1 MNTADSKCALIIVS
15 NNTKPTENLE
25 AINGGARHIPQ
36 GWPPKEIWLTLRMEA
51 IFFSYEGHLLIHLWH
66 NFEVRL

>member
-36 GWPPKEIWLTLRMEA
+36 G
-51 IFFSYEGHLLIHLWH
+51 
-66 NFEVRL
+66 